1 MAWSGGN
8 FTGLHSWTSDRDA
21 NIKITAPRHEAQDDV
36 FIAGINSAI
45 NKDGSNAFTAAADF
59 GGYGL
64 SEAGTITPK
73 TASASDIGSAALEFG
88 DVYLGDDKDVYYGN
102 DQDYTF
108 GYNTTLSAMTLASA
122 VEGVGF
128 NLVWQADQGDDA
140 KDQWRWVISGSTGVM
155 TLANDASSADSWITH
170 VTFTPHATVASSSVA
185 FAGGITVAGTI
196 NSSGTITGTLATAAQ
211 GSVTSLGTLTAL
223 TVDNISINGTTIGHT
238 SDTDLITLAS
248 GYATLAGDIRFGDG
262 LGTKFGGDLDYLIY
276 YDESGADSLT
286 ICACVEGAA
295 FKLDML
301 ADQGDDNAD
310 KWRLQI
316 ADGGVLTW
324 ESLISGSFVAH
335 HTLTPHA
342 TVASSTMAFAG
353 NVTVAGTINSTG
365 TITGTLATAAQGSV
379 TSLGTLTAL
388 TVDNIIVN
396 GTTIGHTGD
405 TDLMTL
411 ASGVLTVAGEI
422 SVTTLDIGG
431 TNVTSTAAE
440 LNLVDGSSANSV
452 VNSKAVIYGSSGE
465 LAGTLSTAA
474 QTNVT
479 SLGTLTALTV
489 DNIGINGDTITFQ
502 DGETIQRSA
511 EDMIFYKING
521 SASGGRHQFNVGA
534 SNWSALLIS
543 QTGDGPGGIIV
554 NDNGIDRD
562 FQVESTDETHCLML
576 DAGDNNLAFCTSSP
590 SYGGG
595 DGIIMIGDAN
605 TVPGSNPSGGG
616 VLYAESG
623 ALKYRG
629 SSGTVTTIAAA

>member
-1 MAWSGGN
+1 
-8 FTGLHSWTSDRDA
+8 
-21 NIKITAPRHEAQDDV
+21 
-36 FIAGINSAI
+36 
-45 NKDGSNAFTAAADF
+45 
-59 GGYGL
+59 
-64 SEAGTITPK
+64 
-73 TASASDIGSAALEFG
+73 
-88 DVYLGDDKDVYYGN
+88 
-102 DQDYTF
+102 
-108 GYNTTLSAMTLASA
+108 
-122 VEGVGF
+122 
-128 NLVWQADQGDDA
+128 
-140 KDQWRWVISGSTGVM
+140 
-155 TLANDASSADSWITH
+155 
-170 VTFTPHATVASSSVA
+170 
-185 FAGGITVAGTI
+185 
-196 NSSGTITGTLATAAQ
+196 
-211 GSVTSLGTLTAL
+211 
-223 TVDNISINGTTIGHT
+223 
-238 SDTDLITLAS
+238 
-248 GYATLAGDIRFGDG
+248 
-262 LGTKFGGDLDYLIY
+262 
-276 YDESGADSLT
+276 
-286 ICACVEGAA
+286 
-295 FKLDML
+295 
-301 ADQGDDNAD
+301 
-310 KWRLQI
+310 
-316 ADGGVLTW
+316 
-324 ESLISGSFVAH
+324 
-335 HTLTPHA
+335 
-342 TVASSTMAFAG
+342 
-353 NVTVAGTINSTG
+353 
-365 TITGTLATAAQGSV
+365 
-379 TSLGTLTAL
+379 
-388 TVDNIIVN
+388 
-396 GTTIGHTGD
+396 
-405 TDLMTL
+405 MTL

-474 QTNVT
+474 QGSVT

-489 DNIGINGDTITFQ
+489 DNIGIDGDAITFQ
-502 DGETIQRSA
+502 DGETIGRSA